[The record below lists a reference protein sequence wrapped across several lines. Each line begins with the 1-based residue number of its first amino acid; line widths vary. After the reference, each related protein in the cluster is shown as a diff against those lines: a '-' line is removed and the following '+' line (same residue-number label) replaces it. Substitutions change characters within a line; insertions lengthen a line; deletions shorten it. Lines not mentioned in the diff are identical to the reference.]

1 MRAINNLK
9 DVQIVLNQHDNFI
22 NNFGSQSID
31 RHGLKFTNNGVGKD
45 PLDLA
50 TVSQLPVI
58 PAAVN
63 TIAQQYYT
71 IVWTQ
76 AGAINTGDII
86 PAFIAGYERTG
97 IPIAVKAVA
106 ISAPSSN
113 CTLNIYVGSDTVS
126 GLNILST
133 DLVIPAGSKVV
144 ASSSN
149 FILTLPY
156 VGTNYIVYPVI
167 TSGGGAAVVTIEVI
181 LKRTNNAQ

>member
-22 NNFGSQSID
+22 SGFNSQSID
-31 RHGLKFTNNGVGKD
+31 RRGLKFTNNGLGKD

-50 TVSQLPVI
+50 TISQLPVI
-58 PAAVN
+58 PPSVN
-63 TIAQQYYT
+63 TVVQQYYT

-76 AGAINTGDII
+76 AGSINTGDTI

-106 ISAPSSN
+106 ISAPSSD

-126 GLNILST
+126 GLNILTT
-133 DLVIPAGSKVV
+133 DLVIPAGSQVV
-144 ASSSN
+144 SSSSN

-156 VGTNYIVYPVI
+156 VGTNFIVYPVI
-167 TSGGGAAVVTIEVI
+167 INGGGAAVVTIEVI